1 MALAMAAGIVTAVAA
16 ALVPAVS
23 ASKENPAEAVRQV
36 AKAPTW
42 HYLIWQVVCTFTL
55 VGLGI
60 GFIILRNRLGFRQGA
75 YGGMVLVL
83 LGALV
88 AAPLVTA
95 GLARLMQPLARRFF
109 PITWRLAADNLVRAP
124 GRTGLV
130 IAALAAG
137 VALVTQ
143 TYGTIV
149 SNRTALRE
157 WIQEYIAADLIVSA
171 GSPVGAGSTQTQ
183 TMKEEVAKQI
193 RAIPGIEE
201 ALPSRE
207 LLLDYGDTQVKLF
220 SFDAAG
226 QYRMEK
232 NRNSKA
238 SFVELYKVL
247 GETPRAV
254 IVSENFAALHNV
266 KKGDTIVLPV
276 KGEEVRLLVI
286 GLIMDYSWNKG
297 TIFIHRK
304 EYKRLWEDSKV
315 KYFDVFVKDRM
326 DEEKVKQI
334 QETLRTKLGLF
345 VTTRKELQTM
355 IDNMIERL
363 YGIALSLQFVVMV
376 VAALGVVTAL
386 LISVL
391 QRKREMGLLRAIGAS
406 RSQVVRSFQAEAFL
420 MGVIG
425 TLIGFLVGIPMEWY
439 VLKVLILQE
448 SGFLFAVYIPWGFS
462 LVIVAVGL
470 LIPLIAGQG
479 PAMHSVRQ
487 RIPEAIAYE

>member
-1 MALAMAAGIVTAVAA
+1 MALALAAGMVTAVAA

-23 ASKENPAEAVRQV
+23 ASNENPAEAVRQV

-42 HYLIWQVVCTFTL
+42 HYVIWQVVCTFTL
-55 VGLGI
+55 FGLGI
-60 GFIILRNRLGFRQGA
+60 GFIILRNQLGFRQGA

-95 GLARLMQPLARRFF
+95 GLARLMQPVARRVF
-109 PITWRLAADNLVRAP
+109 PITWRLAAENLVRAP

-149 SNRTALRE
+149 SNRTALHD
-157 WIQEYIAADLIVSA
+157 WVQEYIAADLIVSA
-171 GSPVGAGSTQTQ
+171 TSPVEASSSQSQ
-183 TMKEEVAKQI
+183 TMKEELAEQI
-193 RAIPGIEE
+193 LAVPGIVE

-207 LLLDYGDTQVKLF
+207 LLLDYGDTQVKLYA
-220 SFDAAG
+220 FDAAG
-226 QYRMEK
+226 LNQMERK
-232 NRNSKA
+232 RNNQA
-238 SFVELYKVL
+238 PYLELYKVL
-247 GETPRAV
+247 GETPRTA

-266 KKGDTIVLPV
+266 HKGDTIVLPA
-276 KGEEVRLLVI
+276 KGKEVRFLVI
-286 GLIMDYSWNKG
+286 GQIMDYSWNKG
-297 TIFIHRK
+297 TIFIDRR
-304 EYKRLWEDSKV
+304 EYKRLWEDSRV
-315 KYFDVFVKDRM
+315 RYFDVFVSTPN

-334 QETLRTKLGLF
+334 QQALSAKLGLF
-345 VTTRKELQTM
+345 ITTRKELQTK
-355 IDNMIERL
+355 IEDTIERL

-448 SGFLFAVYIPWGFS
+448 SGFVFAVHIPWAFC